1 MLATVAGL
9 TAFDRAARRLGLF
22 IESVGINPVA
32 RAPGGRADAGGDAL
46 VYLYSSFG
54 AGPAGLMI
62 TSNIKSA
69 DANAGLLLELD
80 AILAVTLGG
89 GSERRALR
97 WSAA

>member
-1 MLATVAGL
+1 ML
-9 TAFDRAARRLGLF
+9 F
-22 IESVGINPVA
+22 
-32 RAPGGRADAGGDAL
+32 

-69 DANAGLLLELD
+69 DANNAGLLLELD

-89 GSERRALR
+89 GL
-97 WSAA
+97 